1 MRAFQPTQ
9 SEDYVLIKSIHSRP
23 PSWFKVEGEL
33 FSYLAPCR
41 NQTLGISILDLD
53 RIMLCCQTRR
63 LTSGLGLTA
72 LVSIKL
78 MCISLYDVNW
88 VELLS
93 NSTSA
98 RQRISKGKSRSHNIQ
113 LDEATLESAV

>member
-33 FSYLAPCR
+33 FSYLVPCR

-53 RIMLCCQTRR
+53 RIMLCRQTRR

-78 MCISLYDVNW
+78 MCISLYDVN
-88 VELLS
+88 VETLMRF
-93 NSTSA
+93 NEPW
-98 RQRISKGKSRSHNIQ
+98 QRISEGKSRTAPSI
-113 LDEATLESAV
+113 